1 MFNALMTMN
10 GTSLKERS
18 LRVKRAVQKEKLEK
32 KFKKVA
38 ERKLNKKGYT
48 PPQHI
53 KRGFKGDYSKLAK
66 KSRKA
71 RGPSTIQNDKQ
82 KDDARKFHF
91 KRKMIKK

>member
-10 GTSLKERS
+10 ETILKDRP

-53 KRGFKGDYSKLAK
+53 KRGFTGKYSKLAK
-66 KSRKA
+66 RPRHGK
-71 RGPSTIQNDKQ
+71 GPAST
-82 KDDARKFHF
+82 
-91 KRKMIKK
+91 